1 MTVPSQKFWTYDQ
14 SQILKSQPLWALSS
28 YIMFDKFKGSLLS
41 RRQNKTHFWKL
52 LKVHIFCIF
61 TVMPFKSENLY
72 ILSSLFENLQIS
84 PCILVP
90 WRFEFFIDKVLLL
103 LWDLKQN
110 EHAFEFFSLC
120 YKMRHFVPLIYD
132 SFIYI

>member
-28 YIMFDKFKGSLLS
+28 YIIFEKFKGSLLS
-41 RRQNKTHFWKL
+41 RWQNTFL
-52 LKVHIFCIF
+52 ETLEGIHIFCIF

-72 ILSSLFENLQIS
+72 ILSSLFENLQIL
-84 PCILVP
+84 PCILL

-103 LWDLKQN
+103 LWDFKQN